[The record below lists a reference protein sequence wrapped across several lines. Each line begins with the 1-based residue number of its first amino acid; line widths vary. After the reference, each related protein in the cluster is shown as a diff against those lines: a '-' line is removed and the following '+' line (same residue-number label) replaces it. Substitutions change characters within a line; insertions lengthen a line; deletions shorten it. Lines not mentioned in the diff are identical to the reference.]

1 MDNHSQNIENLINSI
16 KEKIGKPVSNR
27 VVAATIESLGIRDK
41 DTMNDFGM
49 VSIRALADFVFK
61 KIVSAPDYIT
71 IQNKKERELDNS
83 TETKIFQ
90 ASDYLMIKAKIF
102 AKYYPMGILHLLPIF
117 VQIIAIIFFGYSLW
131 TYVGFNHMQSTAVV
145 LGVIVGLISTGG
157 FVQVIGRQASFYWN
171 YEDYTMTR
179 KTIDYLVMMGA
190 KSIFMVLT
198 VIFFTNFFFH
208 VFPMKLLLVLF
219 TYAFMVGML
228 LLVIAPLHTVKQ
240 RWFISIAIFLA
251 TTIAILLEK
260 FTSISVYL
268 THWIGITIAIIS
280 SKAYLYFFLKNK
292 IDKRQVDCNMEI
304 KTPVMLYQ
312 NYHYFF
318 YGFFIYIFIFT
329 DRILAWSADVSGTI
343 PYAIYFEKN
352 YELGMDM
359 AILVFLLLSGVL
371 EYSLAAFSKFIDI
384 GQKNTSYSCPEK
396 YNGSLYK
403 MYWQHIS
410 ILFVSALLIFIL
422 IYFIITSSWGYQAQF
437 NEVFQEVSL
446 RVCLIG
452 GVAYFFLAWGMLN
465 TLYLFTLGQPVQPLR
480 AIIIACLVNVSTGF
494 LLSRFVSYEYSVGGL
509 FIGALTF
516 MLLTLKAN
524 IVFFKNLDY
533 YYYAAY

>member
-1 MDNHSQNIENLINSI
+1 MDSHSQNIENLINSI

-49 VSIRALADFVFK
+49 VSIRALADFIFK
-61 KIVSAPDYIT
+61 KIISAPDYFT
-71 IQNKKERELDNS
+71 IQNKKERELGNA

-117 VQIIAIIFFGYSLW
+117 VQIIAIILFGYSLW

-179 KTIDYLVMMGA
+179 KTIDYLVLMGA
-190 KSIFMVLT
+190 KSIFFVLT

-208 VFPMKLLLVLF
+208 VYPMKLLFVLF

-251 TTIAILLEK
+251 TTIAILLER
-260 FTSISVYL
+260 FTTISIYL
-268 THWIGITIAIIS
+268 THWIGIAIAILS
-280 SKAYLYFFLKNK
+280 SKIYLYCFFKNK
-292 IDKRQVDCNMEI
+292 IDKRQVDCNMEV

-318 YGFFIYIFIFT
+318 LRFFHLHIHFYRPHF
-329 DRILAWSADVSGTI
+329 S
-343 PYAIYFEKN
+343 
-352 YELGMDM
+352 
-359 AILVFLLLSGVL
+359 LV
-371 EYSLAAFSKFIDI
+371 
-384 GQKNTSYSCPEK
+384 C
-396 YNGSLYK
+396 
-403 MYWQHIS
+403 
-410 ILFVSALLIFIL
+410 
-422 IYFIITSSWGYQAQF
+422 
-437 NEVFQEVSL
+437 
-446 RVCLIG
+446 RC
-452 GVAYFFLAWGMLN
+452 
-465 TLYLFTLGQPVQPLR
+465 
-480 AIIIACLVNVSTGF
+480 
-494 LLSRFVSYEYSVGGL
+494 
-509 FIGALTF
+509 
-516 MLLTLKAN
+516 
-524 IVFFKNLDY
+524 
-533 YYYAAY
+533 